1 MPVDEDWDWEEGVY
15 MEERVGWRGPYR
27 SLGIRRL
34 VFARE
39 VEARL
44 MIWQQG

>member
-15 MEERVGWRGPYR
+15 MEERVGWRGQCR

-34 VFARE
+34 ISARE
-39 VEARL
+39 VEERRR
-44 MIWQQG
+44 MREQG